1 MPHRHTFH
9 PLKTGGVLAAATAL
23 AVVAGPASSAQAAT
37 GSAAG
42 SATTAA
48 VRQVTTY
55 RITAPAHV
63 IGFDSAVAK
72 AHGYVIKKDANGRE
86 YSVKA
91 SAAGLSSS
99 AASAVLPAETKDGNC
114 GDSFLEYTAMGSKQ
128 ATVHTGFN
136 LIGSTA
142 YYYDWDVAVTDSA
155 GTGTKEFY
163 GYLDSDW
170 SWSTMWLTVHS
181 VTGYSYARV
190 VNGYAYQYDG
200 AICYSELP
208 SAEITLK

>member
-1 MPHRHTFH
+1 MPHRNTFH
-9 PLKTGGVLAAATAL
+9 PLKTGGMLAAVAAL

-42 SATTAA
+42 STTMTT
-48 VRQVTTY
+48 VHQVTTH
-55 RITAPAHV
+55 RVTAPAHI
-63 IGFDSAVAK
+63 IGFDAAVAK
-72 AHGYVIKKDANGRE
+72 AHGYVIKKDASGRE

-99 AASAVLPAETKDGNC
+99 AAPAETKDGNC

-128 ATVHTGFN
+128 ATVYTGFN

-163 GYLDSDW
+163 GALDSDW

-190 VNGYAYQYDG
+190 VYGYAYQLDG

-208 SAEITLK
+208 AAEITLK